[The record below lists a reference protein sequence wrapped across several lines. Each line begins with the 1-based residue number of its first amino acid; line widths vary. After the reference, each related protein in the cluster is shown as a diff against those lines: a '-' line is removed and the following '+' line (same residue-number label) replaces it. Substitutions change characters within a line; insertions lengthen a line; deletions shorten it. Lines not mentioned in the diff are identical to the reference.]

1 MGSFFQEPF
10 FLKGAIFMPK
20 NELIVKDVDFFGDT
34 LKAAKDEKGIVWAGV
49 KWLCDGI
56 GLSEGQIKAERKK
69 IQEDMILSQGG
80 RNLTLPTAGGSQDVL
95 CLQLDYVPL
104 WLAKISITP
113 NMKENNPELV
123 EKLVKYQLKAKDVLA
138 AAFLPKQ
145 SLYWQQTRLAAKE
158 NRLLETDSIKEFV
171 AYAKSQGSQ
180 HADRYYCSFTKM
192 ANKAAGITSGRDEAS
207 IQQLNSLAL
216 IEHIITEVIQGSIRQ
231 EKPYKEIYLDCK
243 ERIQRFV
250 EIAYLARG

>member
-1 MGSFFQEPF
+1 
-10 FLKGAIFMPK
+10 MPK

-34 LKAAKDEKGIVWAGV
+34 LKAAKDEEGIIWAGV
-49 KWLCDGI
+49 PWLCKGMGLNKDQI
-56 GLSEGQIKAERKK
+56 GNERKK
-69 IQEDMILSQGG
+69 IQDDLVLSQGVKFHPLG
-80 RNLTLPTAGGSQDVL
+80 TGNANKEVL

-113 NMKENNPELV
+113 NMRETNPELV
-123 EKLVKYQLKAKDVLA
+123 ERLVKYQLKAKDVLA
-138 AAFLPKQ
+138 VAFLPKQ
-145 SLYWQQTRLAAKE
+145 SFYWQQTRLAAKE

-231 EKPYKEIYLDCK
+231 EKPYKEIYFDCK
-243 ERIQRFV
+243 DQIQRFV
-250 EIAYLARG
+250 EVAYLARG

>member
-1 MGSFFQEPF
+1 M
-10 FLKGAIFMPK
+10 K
-20 NELIVKDVDFFGDT
+20 NDLAVKAVDFMGDS
-34 LKAAKDEKGIVWAGV
+34 LLAAKDNKSVIWAGIRS
-49 KWLCDGI
+49 LCVGM
-56 GLSEGQIKAERKK
+56 GLTRGQTNGEVTK
-69 IQEDMILSQGG
+69 IQEDMVLSRGCMKFRAG
-80 RNLTLPTAGGSQDVL
+80 VFDPNNETLA
-95 CLQLDYVPL
+95 LQLDYVPL

-145 SLYWQQTRLAAKE
+145 SLYWQETRQAAKE

-192 ANKAAGITSGRDEAS
+192 ANKAAGITSGRDGAS

>member
-1 MGSFFQEPF
+1 
-10 FLKGAIFMPK
+10 MPK

-34 LKAAKDEKGIVWAGV
+34 LKAAKDEEGIIWAGV
-49 KWLCDGI
+49 PWLCKGMGLNKDQI
-56 GLSEGQIKAERKK
+56 GNERKK
-69 IQEDMILSQGG
+69 IQDDLVLSQGVKFHPLG
-80 RNLTLPTAGGSQDVL
+80 TGNANKEVL

-113 NMKENNPELV
+113 NMRETNPELV
-123 EKLVKYQLKAKDVLA
+123 ERLVKYQLKAKDVLA
-138 AAFLPKQ
+138 VAFLPKQ
-145 SLYWQQTRLAAKE
+145 SLYWQETRQAAKE

-192 ANKAAGITSGRDEAS
+192 ANKAAGITSGRDGAS

-250 EIAYLARG
+250 EVAYLARG

>member
-1 MGSFFQEPF
+1 M
-10 FLKGAIFMPK
+10 K
-20 NELIVKDVDFFGDT
+20 NDLAVKTVDFMGEG
-34 LKAAKDEKGIVWAGV
+34 LLAAKDSKGVIWTGINSF
-49 KWLCDGI
+49 CRGI
-56 GLSEGQIKAERKK
+56 GLSKSQRDTQVQN
-69 IQEDMILSQGG
+69 IQSDEVLKRGCLKFQ
-80 RNLTLPTAGGSQDVL
+80 AGVFEPNNETFA
-95 CLQLDYVPL
+95 LQLDYVPL

-113 NMKENNPELV
+113 NMRETNPELV

-192 ANKAAGITSGRDEAS
+192 ANKAAGITSGRDGAS

-243 ERIQRFV
+243 DQIQRFV
-250 EIAYLARG
+250 EVAYLARG

>member
-1 MGSFFQEPF
+1 
-10 FLKGAIFMPK
+10 MPK

-34 LKAAKDEKGIVWAGV
+34 LKAAKDEEGIIWAGV
-49 KWLCDGI
+49 PWLCKGMGLNKDQI
-56 GLSEGQIKAERKK
+56 GNERKK
-69 IQEDMILSQGG
+69 IQDDLVLSQGVKFHPLG
-80 RNLTLPTAGGSQDVL
+80 TGNANKEVL

-113 NMKENNPELV
+113 NMRETNPELV
-123 EKLVKYQLKAKDVLA
+123 ERLVKYQLKAKDVLA
-138 AAFLPKQ
+138 VAFLPKQ

>member
-1 MGSFFQEPF
+1 
-10 FLKGAIFMPK
+10 MPK

-34 LKAAKDEKGIVWAGV
+34 LKAAKDEEGIIWAGV
-49 KWLCDGI
+49 PWLCKGMGLNKDQI
-56 GLSEGQIKAERKK
+56 GNERKK
-69 IQEDMILSQGG
+69 IQDDLVLSQGVKFHPLG
-80 RNLTLPTAGGSQDVL
+80 TGNANKEVL

-113 NMKENNPELV
+113 NMRETNPELV
-123 EKLVKYQLKAKDVLA
+123 ERLVKYQLKAKDVLA
-138 AAFLPKQ
+138 VAFLPKQ
-145 SLYWQQTRLAAKE
+145 SFYWQQTRLATKE

-243 ERIQRFV
+243 DRIQRFV
-250 EIAYLARG
+250 EVAYLARG

>member
-1 MGSFFQEPF
+1 M
-10 FLKGAIFMPK
+10 K
-20 NELIVKDVDFFGDT
+20 NDLAVKTVDFMGDS
-34 LKAAKDEKGIVWAGV
+34 LLAAKDNKSVIWAGIRS
-49 KWLCDGI
+49 LCVGM
-56 GLSEGQIKAERKK
+56 GLTRGQTNGEVTK
-69 IQEDMILSQGG
+69 IQEDMVLSRGCMKFRAG
-80 RNLTLPTAGGSQDVL
+80 VFDPNNETLA
-95 CLQLDYVPL
+95 LQLDYVPL

-113 NMKENNPELV
+113 NMRETNPELV
-123 EKLVKYQLKAKDVLA
+123 ERLVKYQLKAKDVLA

-145 SLYWQQTRLAAKE
+145 SFYWQQTRLAAKE

-192 ANKAAGITSGRDEAS
+192 ANKATGITSGRDGAS

-243 ERIQRFV
+243 DRIQRFV

>member
-1 MGSFFQEPF
+1 M
-10 FLKGAIFMPK
+10 K
-20 NELIVKDVDFFGDT
+20 NDLAVKAVDFMGDS
-34 LKAAKDEKGIVWAGV
+34 LLAAKDNKSVIWAGIRS
-49 KWLCDGI
+49 LCVGM
-56 GLSEGQIKAERKK
+56 GLTRGQTNGEVTK
-69 IQEDMILSQGG
+69 IQEDMVLSRGCMKFRAG
-80 RNLTLPTAGGSQDVL
+80 VFDPNNETLA
-95 CLQLDYVPL
+95 LQLDYVPL

-145 SLYWQQTRLAAKE
+145 SFYWQQTRLETK
-158 NRLLETDSIKEFV
+158 NTRLLETNSIKEFV

-243 ERIQRFV
+243 DRIQRFV

>member
-1 MGSFFQEPF
+1 M
-10 FLKGAIFMPK
+10 K
-20 NELIVKDVDFFGDT
+20 NDLAVKTVDFMGDS
-34 LKAAKDEKGIVWAGV
+34 LLAAKDNKSVIWAGIRS
-49 KWLCDGI
+49 LCVGM
-56 GLSEGQIKAERKK
+56 GLTRGQTNGEVTK
-69 IQEDMILSQGG
+69 IQEDMVLSRGCMKFRAG
-80 RNLTLPTAGGSQDVL
+80 VFDPNNETLA
-95 CLQLDYVPL
+95 LQLDYVPL

-113 NMKENNPELV
+113 NMRETNPELV
-123 EKLVKYQLKAKDVLA
+123 ERLVKYQLKAKDVLA

-145 SLYWQQTRLAAKE
+145 SFYWQQTRLAAKE

-192 ANKAAGITSGRDEAS
+192 ANKAAGITSGRDGAS

>member
-1 MGSFFQEPF
+1 
-10 FLKGAIFMPK
+10 MPK

-34 LKAAKDEKGIVWAGV
+34 LKAAKDEEGIIWAGV
-49 KWLCDGI
+49 PWLCKGMGLNKDQI
-56 GLSEGQIKAERKK
+56 GNERKK
-69 IQEDMILSQGG
+69 IQDDLVLSQGVKFHPLG
-80 RNLTLPTAGGSQDVL
+80 TGNANKEVL

-145 SLYWQQTRLAAKE
+145 SLYWQETRQAAKE

-243 ERIQRFV
+243 DRIQRFV
-250 EIAYLARG
+250 EVAYLAIR

>member
-1 MGSFFQEPF
+1 MGDS
-10 FLKGAIFMPK
+10 L
-20 NELIVKDVDFFGDT
+20 L
-34 LKAAKDEKGIVWAGV
+34 AAKDNKSVIWAGIRS
-49 KWLCDGI
+49 LCVGM
-56 GLSEGQIKAERKK
+56 GLTRGQTNGEVTK
-69 IQEDMILSQGG
+69 IQEDMVLSRGCMKFRAG
-80 RNLTLPTAGGSQDVL
+80 VFDPNNETLA
-95 CLQLDYVPL
+95 LQLDYVPL

-145 SLYWQQTRLAAKE
+145 SFYWQQTRLETKKT
-158 NRLLETDSIKEFV
+158 RLLETNSIKEFV

-243 ERIQRFV
+243 DRIQRFV